1 MAGRKMGSKDANPG
15 GQERRAE
22 RMPLDEAARL
32 RPNDWS
38 SMEIRMIDLSA
49 AGFRAQCDALL
60 KAGGSVSLE
69 VPGIGPVEAQVEWRR
84 GDMSGARFF
93 QPIDLSRCGWSP
105 SERGS
110 ALAQLLIDRAK
121 ANSAGNPDVERRLR
135 QQILAALPMRKG
147 SLSA

>member
-1 MAGRKMGSKDANPG
+1 MGSSEAKAGD
-15 GQERRAE
+15 QERRAE

-38 SMEIRMIDLSA
+38 SLEIRMIDLSA

-60 KAGGSVSLE
+60 QAGSAVSLE

-84 GDMSGARFF
+84 GDMFGARFF
-93 QPIDLSRCGWSP
+93 QPLDLSRCGWTP
-105 SERGS
+105 RERGS

-121 ANSAGNPDVERRLR
+121 ANSAGNSDIESRLR
-135 QQILAALPMRKG
+135 RQILAALPMRKG
-147 SLSA
+147 SLRA